1 MWPDDI
7 ILVGKYVYGCQHQ
20 YSKQVEWWGLVGVVG
35 ANRVM
40 GVVGDLVVV
49 GLRVVGQVNT
59 FTENILVSQ
68 RNIVVNCKFVRCQK
82 VKQLDY
88 GGDS

>member
-1 MWPDDI
+1 
-7 ILVGKYVYGCQHQ
+7 
-20 YSKQVEWWGLVGVVG
+20 
-35 ANRVM
+35 M

-59 FTENILVSQ
+59 FTEDILVSQ